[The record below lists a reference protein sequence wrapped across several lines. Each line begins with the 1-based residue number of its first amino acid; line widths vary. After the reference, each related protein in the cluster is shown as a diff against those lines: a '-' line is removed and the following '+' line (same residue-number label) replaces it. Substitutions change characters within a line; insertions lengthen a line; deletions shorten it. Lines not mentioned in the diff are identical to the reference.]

1 MNAANTMTMR
11 RSLLVACCLGAVAT
25 MSGPAFSQAKEIKV
39 GGLTFL
45 TGAFSSYGAD
55 IEKGIKLAV
64 DKVNADGGVLGSKL
78 VVDLQDTATD
88 SAQAVTLLRRFN
100 AASDVVAVVGP
111 TSTPDLL
118 ALLPVARQLDV
129 PTVTLGSQKPLS
141 RDDFPDGVFRVALI
155 STPELIGD
163 VITKV
168 AAAKKIRRVGLF
180 MDRANDSSQA
190 ESKVVRDAIKRV
202 GGVELAADEAYG
214 GGDKDFSVLISKMMQ
229 ANVDAM
235 WLSGQTNEDVIII
248 PQARARG
255 FKGVFLGGASLTDP
269 KIVKLVGNAAPPFV
283 IFTPLNIESDRPVVK
298 DFVAAYHKAYGNAQ
312 IATLSAYSY
321 DAVLLVADGIR
332 RAGSANRKA
341 IATAIGSTKG
351 FQGVSGD
358 YTYNGKGDNAV
369 PVPYILE
376 VGPAGTFVPM
386 K

>member
-1 MNAANTMTMR
+1 M
-11 RSLLVACCLGAVAT
+11 
-25 MSGPAFSQAKEIKV
+25 
-39 GGLTFL
+39 
-45 TGAFSSYGAD
+45 
-55 IEKGIKLAV
+55 
-64 DKVNADGGVLGSKL
+64 
-78 VVDLQDTATD
+78 
-88 SAQAVTLLRRFN
+88 
-100 AASDVVAVVGP
+100 
-111 TSTPDLL
+111 
-118 ALLPVARQLDV
+118 DV
-129 PTVTLGSQKPLS
+129 PTVTLGSQKPLT
-141 RDDFPDGVFRVALI
+141 REDFPDGVFRVALI
-155 STPELIGD
+155 STPELVAD

-168 AAAKKIRRVGLF
+168 AAAKKIKRVGLF

-190 ESKVVRDAIKRV
+190 ESKVVREAIKRA
-202 GGVELAADEAYG
+202 GGIELVADEAYA

-283 IFTPLNIESDRPVVK
+283 IYTPLNVESDRPVVK
-298 DFVAAYHKAYGNAQ
+298 DFVAAYRKAYGNAQ
-312 IATLSAYSY
+312 IATLTAYSY
-321 DAVLLVADGIR
+321 DAVLLVADAIR
-332 RAGSANRKA
+332 RAGSNNRKA
-341 IATAIGSTKG
+341 VANAIGSTKG

-358 YTYNGKGDNAV
+358 YTYNGKGDNVA